1 MKSDE
6 DAILTVGDLYAL
18 GLTWIF
24 VYNDPRQTV
33 TDEFWFAV
41 TSHASEILIKY
52 TPHKKLTHVNIDA
65 RSIIFQG
72 IVRPPYGPRPLR
84 ANDWKKNK

>member
-24 VYNDPRQTV
+24 VYKDPRQTV
-33 TDEFWFAV
+33 TDEF
-41 TSHASEILIKY
+41 
-52 TPHKKLTHVNIDA
+52 
-65 RSIIFQG
+65 
-72 IVRPPYGPRPLR
+72 
-84 ANDWKKNK
+84 